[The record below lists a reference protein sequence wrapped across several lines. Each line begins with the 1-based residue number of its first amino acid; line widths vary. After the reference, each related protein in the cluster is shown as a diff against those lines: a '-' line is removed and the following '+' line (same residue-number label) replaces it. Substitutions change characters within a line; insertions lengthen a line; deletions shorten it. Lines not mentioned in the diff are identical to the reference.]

1 MWTQVEKQMVDCLLN
16 SVTCRYVQSGS
27 GGLEYSFVVP
37 LKGCGSRPSRGE
49 CSSGSC
55 GLGHAMDNVLVIQT
69 DESVQ
74 VLEPSVFSFSDL
86 GTDLLSAT
94 SKPAQR
100 RRCVILF

>member
-1 MWTQVEKQMVDCLLN
+1 MKCLLN

-86 GTDLLSAT
+86 GAAMLSGT
-94 SKPAQR
+94 SVSAE
-100 RRCVILF
+100 